1 MEFMFMA
8 AGLIIGFLLAYILT
22 NRKSNTEKQTHIET
36 VTQLQN
42 QILATENLKNADIK
56 VLLGKV
62 TMLEEEKGKIE
73 FQLSVERNKV
83 ELLSSEKATAEE
95 KNKNILERL
104 NSQKTE
110 IDDLHKKLSLEFENI
125 SHRLFKTH
133 SSEFRETSQRN
144 LNDILNPLKEKIQH
158 FEKKV
163 EDTYTEEM
171 KHRESLKTE
180 VNKLFELNKVI
191 SDEAHNLTKALKGDT
206 KTMGD
211 WGEVILER
219 ILQQSGLEEGTMF
232 EKQLSINTENNKQ
245 LRPDVIIYLP
255 DNKHV
260 VIDSKVSL
268 VAYER
273 YVNADSEDDKKKHLK
288 EHIASVYSHISNLS
302 KKSYQNLEGLHSPD
316 FVLLFIPVEASF
328 SLAIR
333 EDIQLFD
340 EAWKNH
346 IVIVSPTT
354 LLVTL
359 KTIQSIWKQEKQ
371 TKNAIEIA
379 QAGGSLYDKF
389 VGFIED
395 LEKVGKSISGTQNAY
410 QDALNKLKDG
420 KGNLINQTERLK
432 KLGAKATKN
441 LPDKYLSDNDLPLIE
456 GEV

>member
-1 MEFMFMA
+1 MSPNRILITFEEILFEMEFMFMA

-340 EAWKNH
+340 
-346 IVIVSPTT
+346 
-354 LLVTL
+354 
-359 KTIQSIWKQEKQ
+359 
-371 TKNAIEIA
+371 
-379 QAGGSLYDKF
+379 
-389 VGFIED
+389 
-395 LEKVGKSISGTQNAY
+395 
-410 QDALNKLKDG
+410 
-420 KGNLINQTERLK
+420 
-432 KLGAKATKN
+432 
-441 LPDKYLSDNDLPLIE
+441 
-456 GEV
+456 